1 MPVTFT
7 IYNDILVV
15 DDDETTRVILRKML
29 MKDGWHV
36 EEAEHGKDA
45 MECINDNKP
54 ELILLDL
61 LMPVMDGFELLNI
74 LKADDNLK
82 ESAKWK
88 VYGLVYGL
96 TTGVGVAIT
105 FGVALDSI
113 AIGISLVLGSGVS
126 LGVGL
131 SMLLSKRKSC

>member
-1 MPVTFT
+1 M
-7 IYNDILVV
+7 N
-15 DDDETTRVILRKML
+15 
-29 MKDGWHV
+29 
-36 EEAEHGKDA
+36 
-45 MECINDNKP
+45 
-54 ELILLDL
+54 
-61 LMPVMDGFELLNI
+61 
-74 LKADDNLK
+74 KADDNLK

-88 VYGLVYGL
+88 LYGLVYGL

-113 AIGISLVLGSGVS
+113 AIGISIVLGSGVS